1 MKTLR
6 HRLMVDDFLLVLQK
20 LLRSPLIDVAYFAA
34 GIAAHLASA
43 GTELWSPSLTLSLS
57 AMLEELVK

>member
-1 MKTLR
+1 
-6 HRLMVDDFLLVLQK
+6 MVDDFLLVLQK